1 MSSIGTIGTRE
12 LVALA
17 KLASTDDARKPIMCL
32 RFEADGQQMLAIAT
46 DGRRL
51 GVLRLKAD
59 VPHGSAPFAVN
70 IPAAQFA
77 AALSACLDLVIGRH
91 ITTVHV
97 DTSSVRILSG
107 GLSVEIPAARV
118 AFPDWRAVFE
128 VARVKSEYTA
138 FNAELAD
145 GFTDC
150 DPEGMFATTYGGTG
164 QIFLHGQSGNF
175 FGVLMPVNCGG
186 AGSVHLEGGT
196 LKHAVPSWISA
207 AERKEAA

>member
-12 LVALA
+12 LVAVA
-17 KLASTDDARKPIMCL
+17 KLASTDETRKPLMCL

-46 DGRRL
+46 DARRI

-70 IPAAQFA
+70 IPSAQFA

-97 DTSSVRILSG
+97 DTSAVRILSD

-118 AFPDWRAVFE
+118 TYPEWRKVFE
-128 VARVKSEYTA
+128 VARGKCEYTG
-138 FNAELAD
+138 FNAKLAD
-145 GFTDC
+145 GFAAC
-150 DPEGMFATTYGGTG
+150 DPDGMFATTYGDVG
-164 QIFLHGQSGNF
+164 QIFFHGQSGNF

-186 AGSVHLEGGT
+186 AGSVRLDGGT
-196 LKHAVPSWISA
+196 LKHAVPSWIGGA
-207 AERKEAA
+207 K

>member
-17 KLASTDDARKPIMCL
+17 KLASTDETRKPLMCL

-77 AALSACLDLVIGRH
+77 AALSACLDLGPLV
-91 ITTVHV
+91 TTVHI
-97 DTSSVRILSG
+97 DTSAVRILSD

-118 AFPDWRAVFE
+118 TYPEWRKVFDI
-128 VARVKSEYTA
+128 ARGKVEYTA
-138 FNAELAD
+138 FNVELAD
-145 GFTDC
+145 GFRDC

-164 QIFLHGQSGNF
+164 QIFMHGQAGNF
-175 FGVLMPVNCGG
+175 FGVLMPINVEGVGCRRLDGG
-186 AGSVHLEGGT
+186 A
-196 LKHAVPSWISA
+196 LKHAAPSWIGGV
-207 AERKEAA
+207 K